1 MFAALLITFRE
12 GLEAALI
19 VGIVLS
25 VLQRLGHRERA
36 KTVWLGVG
44 AAVLASLLAAT
55 ALNAV
60 GIALEGWGEQVFEGL
75 TMLLAC
81 GILTWMILWMQ
92 RQGRHTQT
100 ELEQSTRRA
109 LASDN
114 ARMLFGLAFVAVL
127 REGIET
133 ALFLT
138 AAAFGASAG
147 ETLTGGLLG
156 LLAAILVGWL
166 VYAAGKRLN
175 LRAFFRAT
183 GLLLILF
190 AAGLLAHGIH
200 ELQEAALLPVIVEH
214 VWDVNPILSED
225 GTVGRL
231 LKALFGYNGNPSL
244 LEVTGYVAYL
254 AAAALAWR
262 RAERAPQA
270 TASSPNRDG
279 GALPA

>member
-1 MFAALLITFRE
+1 MLAALLITFRE

-25 VLQRLGHRERA
+25 VLRRLGRSDRSPS
-36 KTVWLGVG
+36 VWSGVI
-44 AAVLASLLAAT
+44 AAVIASVLAAL

-60 GIALEGWGEQVFEGL
+60 GVALEGRGEQIFEGV

-81 GILTWMILWMQ
+81 GVLTWMILWMQ
-92 RQGRHTQT
+92 RQGRRTQT
-100 ELEQSTRRA
+100 DLEQDARRA
-109 LASDN
+109 LSTDN

-138 AAAFGASAG
+138 AAAFGATTL
-147 ETLTGGLLG
+147 ETLIGGALG
-156 LLAAILVGWL
+156 LLAAIVVGWL
-166 VYAAGKRLN
+166 VYVAGKRLD

-200 ELQEAALLPVIVEH
+200 ELQEAALLPLVIEH
-214 VWDVNPILSED
+214 VWDLNPILNED
-225 GTVGRL
+225 GALGSL

-244 LEVTGYVAYL
+244 PEVIGYVAYL
-254 AAAALAWR
+254 VVAFLAWR
-262 RAERAPQA
+262 RAEQARPAIAPA
-270 TASSPNRDG
+270 RR
-279 GALPA
+279 